1 LTPDR
6 RPLHPQ
12 WENMNAEVPLAQLEC
27 REPMPSIEIQDSEH
41 HVLRTIPLGG
51 DCLGH
56 GGGPFAMEKGKAAR
70 TFRELTTA
78 SPQAPVGLTP
88 ISPDLPGPGVYFL
101 VSVWPPHV
109 LDPLDPA
116 SPEWLR
122 RTCRPFRKPLRKHAI
137 TASAHRNWACQRRA
151 IAVAVESPSTR
162 KLRHF
167 W

>member
-1 LTPDR
+1 MVVARSAAVKKTADAVDARPTPS
-6 RPLHPQ
+6 HPQ

-116 SPEWLR
+116 TQNGFGENVPAVSETSPETR
-122 RTCRPFRKPLRKHAI
+122 DH
-137 TASAHRNWACQRRA
+137 CQCA
-151 IAVAVESPSTR
+151 
-162 KLRHF
+162 
-167 W
+167 

>member
-1 LTPDR
+1 MVVARSAASKRRRTLLTPDR

-116 SPEWLR
+116 TPEWLR
-122 RTCRPFRKPLRKHAI
+122 RK
-137 TASAHRNWACQRRA
+137 RA
-151 IAVAVESPSTR
+151 GRFGNLSGNTR
-162 KLRHF
+162 SLPVRIEIGPVSDGQ
-167 W
+167 